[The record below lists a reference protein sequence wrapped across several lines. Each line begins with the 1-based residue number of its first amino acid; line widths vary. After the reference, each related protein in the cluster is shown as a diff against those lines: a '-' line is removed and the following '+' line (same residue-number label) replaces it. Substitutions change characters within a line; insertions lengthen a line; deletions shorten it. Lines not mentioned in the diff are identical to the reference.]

1 MKVTIHEMPK
11 GGGEAVQIV
20 ELTEESPTFRPGN
33 KRDLFKIEVS
43 DEHIMVFVSPR
54 K

>member
-11 GGGEAVQIV
+11 GGGEPVQIV

-33 KRDLFKIEVS
+33 KRDLFKIEI
-43 DEHIMVFVSPR
+43 DGDQLMVFVSPI